1 LIVRRNNHVAA
12 DLPNEL
18 FLLAALFSAHCFS
31 FEEAAI
37 ARCPAI
43 E

>member
-1 LIVRRNNHVAA
+1 LIVRRNNQATA
-12 DLPNEL
+12 DLPNEF

-31 FEEAAI
+31 FGEAAI
-37 ARCPAI
+37 AHYPAI